1 MSASVSVPADDPA
14 PCPAALTP
22 LIASRAGVG
31 RRIPGPLVARPLR
44 DARGGNALLWKGPLV
59 MGPLIMAL
67 AAPLARAVDLEGP
80 QTIVVTTT
88 ALDSRRGETL
98 QGVEAIDRAELL
110 DAYAP
115 SLGEALA
122 RLPGVSQTAFG
133 AGASRPIIR
142 GLGED
147 RIRVLANG
155 LGGIDASTVS
165 PDHAL
170 PADGFEADRIEILKG
185 PAALAYGGGA
195 IGGVVNV
202 LDARIPER
210 RPEGRASGDV
220 FWVFSTVDDGAAGGA
235 RADLN
240 AGPFVLHGEVST
252 RAADDYAVPGFLQ
265 SRRQQ
270 AEEIA
275 EGEAPDL
282 TRDIAPNSFAEATS
296 SAIGASVIRPWGFVG
311 VAWKRY
317 DADYGITG
325 KKEED
330 APDEPALFAGPRIAL
345 AQDRYEARG
354 EFEGAGA
361 IERVRAAIAYAQY
374 GHTEIEPSGEAGTV
388 FANEGYE
395 ARVEATHAPIG
406 RLRGVIGLQLMRSDF
421 SAVGEEAFLPATVSK
436 DFGLFV
442 VERAELST
450 NAGVEGGLRAERRSY
465 DSESGARRFTLV
477 SAALGGFVRPAPQG
491 FLGFNLART
500 ERAPTDVELFADGP
514 HVATRAYEIGDADLD
529 KEVGVTAEAT
539 ARWTGDRL
547 TLEAAAYAT
556 SFDGFI
562 TLAATGGQEDGLPV
576 FEFRQEDA
584 TFFGGELSAR
594 AVALQAERWSL
605 VVDAALDGVRAE
617 FDRGGDVPRIPP
629 MRITAGVE
637 FRSDWADARLE
648 ATHAAA
654 QDRIDA
660 FELPTDGYT
669 LVNARLTA
677 HPFGDDD
684 RIAVTLEA
692 RNLTDAEVRRHTLF
706 LKDLLPAP
714 GRDIRLGLRA
724 AF

>member
-1 MSASVSVPADDPA
+1 MPARMSSVVHDPLV
-14 PCPAALTP
+14 CPSPRPVLTVGRP
-22 LIASRAGVG
+22 DIG
-31 RRIPGPLVARPLR
+31 RRILAPLVA
-44 DARGGNALLWKGPLV
+44 GPLMMAPV
-59 MGPLIMAL
+59 IMAL
-67 AAPLARAVDLEGP
+67 AAPLAHAIDLDGA

-98 QGVEAIDRAELL
+98 QGVEAIDRAQLL
-110 DAYAP
+110 DASAP

-155 LGGIDASTVS
+155 LGGIDASTIS

-170 PADGFEADRIEILKG
+170 PADSFEADRIEILKG

-195 IGGVVNV
+195 MGGVVNV
-202 LDARIPER
+202 LDARIPEQ
-210 RPEGRASGDV
+210 RPEGRAAGDV

-235 RADLN
+235 RANLN

-252 RAADDYAVPGFLQ
+252 RAADDYAIPGFLQ
-265 SRRQQ
+265 SRRKQ

-275 EGEAPDL
+275 EGETPDL
-282 TRDIAPNSFAEATS
+282 TRDIAPNSFAKATS

-325 KKEED
+325 KKEDD
-330 APDEPALFAGPRIAL
+330 APGEPALFAGPRITL

-354 EFEGAGA
+354 EVDGAGA

-388 FANEGYE
+388 FAHEGFE
-395 ARVEATHAPIG
+395 ARAEATHAPIG
-406 RLRGVIGLQLMRSDF
+406 PLRGVIGLQLLRSDF
-421 SAVGEEAFLPATVSK
+421 SAVGEEAFLPSTVSE
-436 DFGLFV
+436 DIGLFV
-442 VERAELST
+442 VERAEFST
-450 NAGVEGGLRAERRSY
+450 RAGVEGGLRAERRSY
-465 DSESGARRFTLV
+465 DSDSGARTFTLV
-477 SAALGGFVRPAPQG
+477 SAALGGFVRATPQS
-491 FLGFNLART
+491 FLGLNLART

-514 HVATRAYEIGDADLD
+514 HVATRAYEIGDPDLD

-547 TLEAAAYAT
+547 TLEAAAYAMT
-556 SFDGFI
+556 FDGFI

-576 FEFRQEDA
+576 FEFRQDDA
-584 TFFGGELSAR
+584 TFVGGELSAH

-605 VVDAALDGVRAE
+605 VVDASLDIVRAALDRV
-617 FDRGGDVPRIPP
+617 GDVARIPP
-629 MRITAGVE
+629 MRVRAGLEV
-637 FRSDWADARLE
+637 RADWAEARLE

-654 QDRIDA
+654 QDRTAA
-660 FELPTDGYT
+660 FELPTDDYT
-669 LVNARLTA
+669 LINARLTA

-692 RNLTDAEVRRHTLF
+692 RNLTNAEVRHHTSF

-714 GRDIRLGLRA
+714 GRDIRFGLRA